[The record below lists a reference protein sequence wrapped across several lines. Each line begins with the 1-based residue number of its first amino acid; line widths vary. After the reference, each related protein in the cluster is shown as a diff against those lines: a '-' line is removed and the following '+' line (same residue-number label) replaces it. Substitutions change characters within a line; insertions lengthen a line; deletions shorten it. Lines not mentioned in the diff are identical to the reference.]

1 LVGTPARHRVL
12 LNLTMRNKRL
22 DILRCAAVIL
32 VLGRHGVMEGVWK
45 ETGWAGV
52 DLFFVLSGFLISGL
66 LFSEYKKKESIDL
79 LRFFIRRGF
88 KIYPAFYLMLLTTFV
103 VAASYG
109 VYVAPGVWLREIL
122 FFQNYKHGIWRH
134 TWTLAVEEHF
144 YLLLPLFLLALIR
157 LSKNRSNPFRSIPYV
172 YGALATVI
180 LAMRYA
186 TANQQGFRF
195 EDAPKVLFPTH
206 MRIDALFFGVVLG
219 YLHHFQPEFI
229 PNLLKSR
236 KNRLFIQAAT
246 AICLSCILAT
256 YEESRFM
263 LSFGLT
269 LVQLG
274 FGGVLVLSLYA
285 QLPTTATFWSAL
297 GRRVGNAFA
306 YVGEYS
312 YSIYLWHVAIV
323 AHALGVIVAVVPV
336 HLGPTVQT
344 VVYVALSIGVGILMT
359 RIVEFPALALRNR
372 LFPSAAGAATEVQPT
387 EMPAAA
393 HLAPRFGN

>member
-1 LVGTPARHRVL
+1 
-12 LNLTMRNKRL
+12 
-22 DILRCAAVIL
+22 
-32 VLGRHGVMEGVWK
+32 
-45 ETGWAGV
+45 
-52 DLFFVLSGFLISGL
+52 
-66 LFSEYKKKESIDL
+66 
-79 LRFFIRRGF
+79 
-88 KIYPAFYLMLLTTFV
+88 MLLTTFL

-109 VYVAPGVWLREIL
+109 VHVAPSVWLREIL

-144 YLLLPLFLLALIR
+144 YVLLPLFLVALIR
-157 LSKNRSNPFRSIPYV
+157 LSKNRSNPFRPIPYV
-172 YGALATVI
+172 YGALAITI

-186 TANQQGFRF
+186 TANQPGFRF

-219 YLHHFQPEFI
+219 YLRHFQPEFL
-229 PNLLKSR
+229 PNLLKNTR
-236 KNRLFIQAAT
+236 TRLFIQAAT
-246 AICLSCILAT
+246 VMCLSCILAT

-297 GRRVGNAFA
+297 GRRAGNVFA

-323 AHALGVIVAVVPV
+323 AHVLGVIVAAVPV
-336 HLGPTVQT
+336 HLGPAMQT
-344 VVYVALSIGVGILMT
+344 VIYVALSIGIGILMA

-372 LFPSAAGAATEVQPT
+372 LFPSASGTVGVVQPT
-387 EMPAAA
+387 AMPRGA

>member
-1 LVGTPARHRVL
+1 
-12 LNLTMRNKRL
+12 MRNKRL
-22 DILRCAAVIL
+22 DILRCVAVVL
-32 VLGRHGVMEGVWK
+32 VLGRHGVIDGMWK

-66 LFSEYKKKESIDL
+66 LFSEYKRKQSIDL
-79 LRFFIRRGF
+79 PRFFIRRGF
-88 KIYPAFYLMLLTTFV
+88 KIYPAFYLMLLTTFL

-157 LSKNRSNPFRSIPYV
+157 LSKNRSNPFRSIPHV
-172 YGALATVI
+172 YGVLAFAI
-180 LAMRYA
+180 LAMRYV
-186 TANQQGFRF
+186 TVYQPGFRF

-206 MRIDALFFGVVLG
+206 MRIDTLFFGVVLG
-219 YLHHFQPEFI
+219 YLHHFRPDLI
-229 PNLLKSR
+229 ANLLKSV
-236 KNRLFIQAAT
+236 KNRRLIQAAT

-263 LSFGLT
+263 LSFGLS
-269 LVQLG
+269 LVQWG

-285 QLPTTATFWSAL
+285 PIPMAATFWSGV

-306 YVGEYS
+306 YVGMYS

-323 AHALGVIVAVVPV
+323 AHVLGVILAVAPV
-336 HLGPTVQT
+336 HPGGALQT
-344 VVYVALSIGVGILMT
+344 VLYVALSIGMGILMA
-359 RIVEFPALALRNR
+359 RIVEFPALAVRNR
-372 LFPSAAGAATEVQPT
+372 LFPSASGAAAVVQAPATETSMESAGAADVVEGV
-387 EMPAAA
+387 
-393 HLAPRFGN
+393 LFAPRF